1 MSSPS
6 RPKPP
11 RTIADE
17 TRRVLLILLVIFLAI
32 AVPAGIVGGINWL
45 DLGTASRGGRPVPR
59 WMTSGEVRAT
69 TSDGTLVKV
78 RVAFATGDASTKSA
92 MSSQRR
98 EIGLLLQL
106 SVAAQTT
113 QQLAGQ
119 DGIEHLA
126 DDMLQRVNAYLA
138 ASGLRPVRDV
148 AIQDLWY
155 KRS

>member
-17 TRRVLLILLVIFLAI
+17 TRRVVLIVLVIFLAI

-45 DLGTASRGGRPVPR
+45 DLGTASRGRPVPR
-59 WMTSGEVRAT
+59 WMTSGEVHAT
-69 TSDGTLVKV
+69 TSDGTVVKV

-138 ASGLRPVRDV
+138 ASGLQPVRDV